1 MPLAGKY
8 TVGAM
13 SDVDAVSHSAPIPP
27 SQATP
32 TPDEAA
38 SDAAPADAAA
48 PDQSAPAAAP
58 SAPAPAATFDDG
70 SGGNV
75 DLFA

>member
-1 MPLAGKY
+1 
-8 TVGAM
+8 M

-32 TPDEAA
+32 PPDEAV
-38 SDAAPADAAA
+38 SDAAPADTAA
-48 PDQSAPAAAP
+48 PDQSVPAPSAAPAAADGDQE
-58 SAPAPAATFDDG
+58 SG